1 MSDVIGVGIDG
12 IEIARV
18 REAVERT
25 PLLLTRVWT
34 PTEQVRCASRSGEW
48 RYGGLAARF
57 AAKEAVAKALGSGLD
72 GFGFLDIEVVND
84 ADGKP
89 EVRLRAG
96 AAQRAQDVGAEAVH
110 LSLSRTRELA
120 LAHAVAV
127 RGLGVGRRHLA

>member
-1 MSDVIGVGIDG
+1 MSAVVGVGVDG

-18 REAVERT
+18 REALERT
-25 PLLLTRVWT
+25 PSLLDRVWT
-34 PTEQVRCASRSGEW
+34 PSEQVRCASRSGGL

-72 GFGFLDIEVVND
+72 GFGFLDVEVVND

-89 EVRLRAG
+89 EVRLWAG
-96 AAQRAQDVGAEAVH
+96 AARRAAAVGAEVVH

-127 RGLGVGRRHLA
+127 RRS